1 MGMDEDKLVIE
12 EEEEEEE
19 EEEGKRRT
27 YLVRAENVIH
37 GDVN

>member
-1 MGMDEDKLVIE
+1 MGMDEDKLVI
-12 EEEEEEE
+12 EEEEE

>member
-1 MGMDEDKLVIE
+1 MGMDEDKLVI
-12 EEEEEEE
+12 EEEE

>member
-1 MGMDEDKLVIE
+1 MGMDEDKLVI
-12 EEEEEEE
+12 EEE

>member
-1 MGMDEDKLVIE
+1 MGMDEDKLVI
-12 EEEEEEE
+12 EEEEEE

>member
-1 MGMDEDKLVIE
+1 MGMDEDKLVI

>member
-1 MGMDEDKLVIE
+1 MGMDEDKLVI
-12 EEEEEEE
+12 EE